1 MEINGLPLHALVVH
15 AAVVLSPLAALAGLA
30 YAAVGRWRDWV
41 RWPLVVAAL
50 VALGAVWT
58 AYLSGEDLEAAN
70 QYGGEL
76 AALLE
81 THEERA
87 NIFRWAATAFA
98 VVAVAAAGP
107 LHRREGPVRIVLA
120 LVLAGTAVLTLVY
133 AVLTGDAGAQIAWF
147 GVQG

>member
-58 AYLSGEDLEAAN
+58 AYLSGKDLEAAN

-87 NIFRWAATAFA
+87 NVFRWVATAFA
-98 VVAVAAAGP
+98 AAAVVAAGP
-107 LHRREGPVRIVLA
+107 LHRHEGPVRVVLA
-120 LVLAGTAVLTLVY
+120 VVVAATAVLTLVY